1 MSVSPLSPSS
11 SRIRSAGLVS
21 GLDTEEIVKQMSA
34 LSKQRLNTQKQKLQT
49 LQWKQVEY
57 RKSIS
62 ALQEFKDKYFN
73 LLKPDTNI
81 GSAKLFGA
89 RSVTSSNALLKLSAA
104 ANATEG
110 TFNITDI
117 IRKAESASIAST
129 DRAIDGVTVDLS
141 TVEGTNYNIK
151 VNLDG
156 LEKTI
161 SFTGGA
167 TNDLTKQNILDS
179 INTAFD
185 ATKANFS
192 FDGDRLTV
200 SNTEIAAINHTF
212 VISEASN
219 TDLAGLKAL
228 GFEDPVTNK
237 ISLNTKLE
245 DISFKTDL
253 KGNGFTFDINGKS
266 FAFNKDTTLGSV
278 INTINSSDAGVKL
291 SYDSVKGQFSLG
303 TIDSGAGTSLNI
315 TQKSGNLLTAMF
327 GADKIAEASSISSSS
342 LMSNGIQGKPPA
354 ADQIFAF
361 SEENTNISELI
372 NQSIGITVNGVEKKI
387 ALWSY
392 NSAGV
397 KNDFTKGE
405 NVVSQLNSELT
416 RQFGV
421 GAPTFSFDKD
431 AKTFTLMGGKVGDV
445 IKISALGDV
454 TGGSAK
460 LVSALGFDETNSTN
474 EIDINQ
480 KLFEGVEGPV
490 SATLSF
496 GGGNTITINENTTLK
511 ELLDGS
517 FGNITLEN
525 NSLKLN
531 GIDMAGTDE
540 GGRAYLSSLFGE
552 EYNYPGVPPA
562 NVTPFYEANGQNAI
576 MTYDGNTITSNS
588 NTFTINGTSVDISAL
603 EAGATNISVTTASDT
618 TAAMK
623 TIKSFVEDYNNLID
637 ALNGQVSTKHDKD
650 YDPLTDEER
659 EDMSDKE
666 VELWE
671 EKAKTGLLYQ
681 DSTISRIMIDLRSSI
696 SAANNSGF
704 TLYNIGIKPS
714 LNYKDNGK
722 LEIDETKLQKAL
734 NENSDAVSKLFTDTN
749 NGLSA
754 SVTNALDRAVATT
767 GANKGTL
774 VVLAGVENTSTTAEN
789 RISKQIDTYK
799 DLIEDL
805 QDRYESEQE
814 RYWRQFTTLEK
825 TMNSYN
831 SQSSWLSSQ
840 FQQ

>member
-1 MSVSPLSPSS
+1 MSVSSLSSSS

-21 GLDTEEIVKQMSA
+21 GLDTEEIVKQMSS

-57 RKSIS
+57 RKSIT
-62 ALQEFKDKYFN
+62 ALQEFKNSYFN
-73 LLKPDTNI
+73 LLKPDQNI
-81 GSAKLFGA
+81 GSSKLFGA
-89 RSVTSSNALLKLSAA
+89 RSVTSTNALLKLSAA

-129 DRAIDGVTVDLS
+129 DKSIEGVSVDLN
-141 TVEGTNYNIK
+141 TVEGTDYNINL
-151 VNLDG
+151 NLDG
-156 LEKTI
+156 LTKAI

-167 TNDLTKQNILDS
+167 TEDETKQNLLDS
-179 INTAFD
+179 INTAFA

-200 SNTEIAAINHTF
+200 NNTEIAAINHTF
-212 VISEASN
+212 VISEAST

-253 KGNGFTFDINGKS
+253 KGNGFTFDINGKA
-266 FAFNKDTTLGSV
+266 FEFNKDATLGSV

-291 SYDSVKGQFSLG
+291 SYDSVKGQFSMG
-303 TIDSGAGTSLNI
+303 TTDSGAATSIKI

-354 ADQIFAF
+354 TGQTFAF
-361 SEENTNISELI
+361 SDKNKNISDLI
-372 NQSIGITVNGVEKKI
+372 NQSISVTVNGVEKKI

-392 NSAGV
+392 NSTGV
-397 KNDFTKGE
+397 KNDFTNGD

-416 RQFGV
+416 REFGT
-421 GAPTFSFDKD
+421 GAPVFSFDKN
-431 AKTFTLMGGKVGDV
+431 AKTFALTGGKIGDV
-445 IKISALGDV
+445 VKINALSDV

-480 KLFEGVEGPV
+480 KLFEGVAGPI

-511 ELLDGS
+511 ELIDGS

-525 NSLKLN
+525 NALKLS

-540 GGRAYLSSLFGE
+540 GGKAYLSSLFGE
-552 EYNYPGVPPA
+552 EYNYPGVPA
-562 NVTPFYEANGQNAI
+562 TNVTPSYEANGQNAV

-603 EAGATNISVTTASDT
+603 ETGAKNISVTTASDT

-637 ALNGQVSTKHDKD
+637 VLNIQTSTKHDKD
-650 YDPLTDEER
+650 YAPLTDEQR

-681 DSTISRIMIDLRSSI
+681 DSTISRELIDLRSAI
-696 SAANNSGF
+696 SSVNNSGF
-704 TLYNIGIKPS
+704 SLFSIGIKPS
-714 LNYKDNGK
+714 TDYKDNGK

-734 NENSDAVSKLFTDTN
+734 NENSDAVSKLFTDPR
-749 NGLSA
+749 NGLSTA
-754 SVTNALDRAVATT
+754 VTSALDKAIATT

-774 VVLAGVENTSTTAEN
+774 VVLAGIENTSTSAEN

-799 DLIEDL
+799 DLIDDL

-814 RYWRQFTTLEK
+814 RYWKQFTTLET

-840 FQQ
+840 FQR